1 MMSEGNEMTVP
12 PVLLKGDELLE
23 HDPGA
28 QYDTSRDLSKYLLM
42 HYGSFEEM
50 FDRTGHPLGYAH
62 GYCQRLSDLLQSC
75 ADRTGVTVTRALDV
89 GCNVGG
95 LSHALGRWVRDEV
108 VGIDVSKRSVGIAQ
122 QLTEHGGGT
131 FCVIDEGPFY
141 REVRISVDDPVER
154 ARVSFAVGD
163 ANSLPVRAHAFDAVV
178 LSNVL
183 DRVWQPEACLEQLS
197 GSAAIL
203 RDRGLLM
210 VACPWAWF
218 AEYSHPSEWL
228 GSAATRTSSA
238 AALKTLLA
246 DDFEL
251 LAEADEPGVLR
262 ENSREYNYFESHVTV
277 WRKR

>member
-1 MMSEGNEMTVP
+1 MTMP

-50 FDRTGHPLGYAH
+50 FDRPAHPLAGAY
-62 GYCQRLSDLLQSC
+62 GYCQRLSDLL
-75 ADRTGVTVTRALDV
+75 RTSAEQTGTEVVRALDV

-95 LSHALGRWVRDEV
+95 LSHALSRWATGEV
-108 VGIDVSKRSVGIAQ
+108 LGIDVSKRSVGVAQ
-122 QLTEHGGGT
+122 QLTEHNGGT
-131 FCVIDEGPFY
+131 FSVIEEGPFY
-141 REVRISVDDPVER
+141 REVRISLGDPTRR
-154 ARVSFAVGD
+154 ARVRFEVGD
-163 ANSLPVRAHAFDAVV
+163 GNTLRLWDRPFDAVV

-183 DRVWQPEACLEQLS
+183 DRVRQPAACLGQLS
-197 GSAAIL
+197 DSTEVL
-203 RDRGLLM
+203 RAGGLLM

-218 AEYSHPSEWL
+218 AEHSHPSEWF
-228 GSAATRTSSA
+228 GSAATGSSSA
-238 AALKTLLA
+238 QALKTLLSN
-246 DDFEL
+246 DFDLITEV
-251 LAEADEPGVLR
+251 DEPGVLR